1 MSNNIIG
8 HYFTEQIDCPAV
20 KKNFDGSYTYIFDV
34 SKKDYT
40 DYDEVQNQWNSE
52 YSTLAYVVVI
62 YGKE

>member
-40 DYDEVQNQWNSE
+40 DYDEVQN
-52 YSTLAYVVVI
+52 
-62 YGKE
+62 